1 MHRTRQRQKEGIE
14 LPNHVQVVDTRR
26 HGTPAPPVL
35 PARVLVVKPAVGAHE
50 LGILGPQTGSEHPL
64 VAIPLDQLGLQKT
77 LNPDF
82 PATSEKKKKKK
93 KGIAKTSP
101 KRQKKTPQIMA
112 PRRA

>member
-14 LPNHVQVVDTRR
+14 WPNHVQVVDTRR

-82 PATSEKKKKKK
+82 PATSGEKKKKKK
-93 KGIAKTSP
+93 ASQRRPPQKTKEDP
-101 KRQKKTPQIMA
+101 TDNGT
-112 PRRA
+112 